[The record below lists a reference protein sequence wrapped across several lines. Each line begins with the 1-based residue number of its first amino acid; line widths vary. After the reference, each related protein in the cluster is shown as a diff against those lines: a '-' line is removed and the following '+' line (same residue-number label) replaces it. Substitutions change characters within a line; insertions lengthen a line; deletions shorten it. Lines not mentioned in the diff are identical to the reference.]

1 MIQRRELTRDPTPES
16 ARAGRTPRI
25 GRARTP
31 GSAHVE
37 PSNEYLTLEEL
48 ARRTGLSV
56 RTLRHYINLPPDQAL
71 PCYRFSARV
80 VRVRGSDFETWALQR
95 RTQGRPDVVVA
106 LQRDLGG
113 A

>member
-1 MIQRRELTRDPTPES
+1 MIHDATPER

-31 GSAHVE
+31 SAPAHGDA
-37 PSNEYLTLEEL
+37 SNEYLTLEEL
-48 ARRTGLSV
+48 AKRTGLSV
-56 RTLRHYINLPPDQAL
+56 RTLRHYLNLPPAQAL

-80 VRVRGSDFETWALQR
+80 VRVRSSDFESWALQR
-95 RTQGRPDVVVA
+95 RAQGRPDVVAA
-106 LQRDLGG
+106 LERDLGG